1 MRALRIALLLSTA
14 MLIWIQSSAQS
25 DSAAYYPVQKYKL
38 WKLIDAYQ
46 ILPYCEGTVQRQE
59 SALKKAD
66 SLLVLAD
73 RRIVLK
79 DSTVV
84 TLQNQLAEARNLSRI
99 ELADEKIKT
108 AKVKKSLLVVTAIA
122 VVELIILLAQ

>member
-1 MRALRIALLLSTA
+1 

-25 DSAAYYPVQKYKL
+25 DSAAYYTVQKWKL
-38 WKLIDAYQ
+38 WKMVDAYQ
-46 ILPYCEGTVQRQE
+46 ILPYCEGTVQRQA

-79 DSTVV
+79 DSVV
-84 TLQNQLAEARNLSRI
+84 SNLQNQLAEARNLSRI
-99 ELADEKIKT
+99 ELAEEKSKT
-108 AKVKKSLLVVTAIA
+108 TKVKKSLLIVAAIA
-122 VVELIILLAQ
+122 VVELVLLLSQ